1 MWQFLNRHRVLDQ
14 SKSSVRLYETAARYV
29 LPAMVFLVGLRKNF
43 DLCCAIYES
52 ERWANAFSVHI
63 RIYRLPY

>member
-43 DLCCAIYES
+43 DLCCVFHAKLDSDSTRTWTVI
-52 ERWANAFSVHI
+52 
-63 RIYRLPY
+63 P